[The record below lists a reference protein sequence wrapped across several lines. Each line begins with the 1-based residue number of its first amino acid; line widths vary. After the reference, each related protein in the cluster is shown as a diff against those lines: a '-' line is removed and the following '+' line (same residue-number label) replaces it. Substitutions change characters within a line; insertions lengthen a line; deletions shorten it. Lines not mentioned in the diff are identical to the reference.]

1 VFLGNS
7 SVAWLLTTIEEML
20 KGENLRDFIRPSRVG
35 SEAYIASQEFAS
47 SCRGKVGFSE
57 DGTLRGT
64 DGCGGGEART
74 LLGSLRFSLLSL
86 SVQTNERGR
95 NNFPFNSLSLSLSLS
110 LPQTLM

>member
-20 KGENLRDFIRPSRVG
+20 KGENLRDFIRTSRVG
-35 SEAYIASQEFAS
+35 SGAYIASQEFAS

-64 DGCGGGEART
+64 DGCGRGEARA
-74 LLGSLRFSLLSL
+74 LPGSLGFSLLSL
-86 SVQTNERGR
+86 S
-95 NNFPFNSLSLSLSLS
+95 LSSNKRKGKK
-110 LPQTLM
+110 